1 MISIKN
7 NINKEWYNVL
17 HQEIQKKYFLKLT
30 HFINKEYKNNI
41 IYPEKQNI
49 FNAFNLCSFKNIKVV
64 ILGQDP
70 YHQIE
75 QANGLAFSV
84 KKNIKTPPSLKNIFK
99 ELSEDIKCNTPK
111 KGDLSNWAKQG
122 VLLLNSVLTV
132 REKEAGSHKNKG
144 WEIFTNNIIST
155 ISKEKKGIIFML
167 WGNYAKEKTSFID
180 DSKHYILTAAHPS
193 PLSAYNGFFGCKHF
207 SKTNLILKQQ
217 NKKTINWYL

>member
-84 KKNIKTPPSLKNIFK
+84 KKNIKIPPSLKNIFK
-99 ELSEDIKCNTPK
+99 ELSEDIKYNTPK